1 MAQTS
6 DDSKGPPGRSRWL
19 GFVQIVL
26 ILAAVAVALYFAR
39 APDRVER
46 EAVAALSAEDTR
58 PVVSVIRP
66 AQTDQA
72 LTVELT
78 GSVGLSERA
87 RIKSEVAG
95 RVTWISP
102 SFTNGGSIEANEP
115 FVKVDP
121 AEYALRVKVAEMA
134 VREAEA
140 RVLVAKAGGEEN
152 AGGFAREY
160 PDAEASDRVRRLPHI
175 ARAEAGLMKAQA
187 ELELARLHL
196 DRTNISLPYRS
207 RVIRAQ
213 TEVGE
218 YVGPDP
224 SGNSPLLGVVYR
236 TRALQID
243 APIEPKDLQYLDPVI
258 GRSAQ
263 IRTRSGTY
271 DAQVE
276 RVSSVVAPQS
286 RLATVFLRFSQDHAP
301 DVLPLPGTFAEILIR
316 GPSYEGVYVLPDAVL
331 QERGSVWVVQ
341 DGTLRG
347 FEPETLGRTDAG
359 WVVEVFDA
367 GEGLV
372 AGTLPGAREGLAVTV
387 AQAASSG

>member
-19 GFVQIVL
+19 GFVQVVL
-26 ILAAVAVALYFAR
+26 ILAVVAVALYFAR

-46 EAVAALSAEDTR
+46 EAVSALSAEDTR
-58 PVVSVIRP
+58 PVVNVIQP

-72 LTVELT
+72 LTVKLT

-95 RVTWISP
+95 RVIQVSP

-121 AEYALRVKVAEMA
+121 TEYALRVKVAEMA

-140 RVLVAKAGGEEN
+140 RVLVAKARGEEN
-152 AGGFAREY
+152 ARGFAREY
-160 PDAEASDRVRRLPHI
+160 PDAEASDWVRRLPHI

-196 DRTNISLPYRS
+196 DRTNISLPYPS

-218 YVGPDP
+218 YVGPDL
-224 SGNSPLLGVVYR
+224 SGKSPLLGVVYR

-243 APIEPKDLQYLDPVI
+243 APIEPKDLQYLNPVI
-258 GRSAQ
+258 GRFAQ

-271 DAQVE
+271 DAEVE
-276 RVSSVVAPQS
+276 RVSSVVAPGS

-301 DVLPLPGTFAEILIR
+301 DSLPLPGTFAEIVIM
-316 GPSYEGVYVLPDAVL
+316 GPSHAGVYVLPDAVA

-347 FEPETLGRTDAG
+347 FEPETLGRTDEG
-359 WVVEVFDA
+359 WVVEVFDT
-367 GEGLV
+367 GEGV
-372 AGTLPGAREGLAVTV
+372 VVGTLPGAREGLAVTV